1 MDHPVIHVSW
11 NDAVAYC
18 GWAKKR
24 LPTEAEWEMAC
35 RSDKQDR
42 CVCALYC
49 LCTWQPVYNITSV
62 QICYYNC
69 NLYNMYAAIFK
80 LHGVSIKTKP
90 NCLRHIYRMP
100 DHIIL
105 KLSRYLEN

>member
-69 NLYNMYAAIFK
+69 NLYNMCAAIFK
-80 LHGVSIKTKP
+80 YNVMYNNNFHLLTIQIEKNAV
-90 NCLRHIYRMP
+90 
-100 DHIIL
+100 
-105 KLSRYLEN
+105 